1 MKKFISIISA
11 IAMIATLGT
20 ATISANAEETYV
32 KGDFNGDGIVDM
44 YDVYD
49 INDAFT
55 KIMLFADYSNCGND
69 LEAQK
74 SASKAYVMESY
85 NFAENKFASV
95 DVFED
100 GYLDSRDSLAIIYY
114 LAAKHFGYAGDIEPN
129 TVNAFLEGVNK
140 RQVNLYYKEL
150 VDSYKAEH
158 PNASGI
164 GYVEY
169 GDMNSDQYVD
179 SKDAIEILDYYSNKL
194 ASTSVYTA
202 DEANWIEEFGDYNGD
217 GAVDSKDA
225 VDILK
230 FYAEEMATEK

>member
-11 IAMIATLGT
+11 VAMIATLGT

-44 YDVYD
+44 GDAYD
-49 INDAFT
+49 INSAFVET
-55 KIMLFADYSNCGND
+55 MLFADYSNCGND

-74 SASKAYVMESY
+74 SASKAYIMENY
-85 NFAENKFASV
+85 NLTEDKFASV

-100 GYLDSRDSLAIIYY
+100 GNLDPRDSLAILHY
-114 LAAKHFGYAGDIEPN
+114 LAAKHFGYTGDIDRN
-129 TVNAFLEGVNK
+129 SVNAFLEGVNK

-169 GDMNSDQYVD
+169 GDINSDQYVD

-202 DEANWIEEFGDYNGD
+202 DEANWIEEFGDYNDD
-217 GAVDSKDA
+217 GVVDSKDA
-225 VDILK
+225 IDILK
-230 FYAEEMATEK
+230 SYAEKVATSK

>member
-11 IAMIATLGT
+11 VAMIATLGT

-44 YDVYD
+44 NDVYD
-49 INDAFT
+49 IDNAFIKT
-55 KIMLFADYSNCGND
+55 MLFADYSNCGND

-85 NFAENKFASV
+85 NFTENKFASV

-100 GYLDSRDSLAIIYY
+100 GYLDSRDSLAILHY
-114 LAAKHFGYAGDIEPN
+114 LEAKHFGYVGDIDLN
-129 TVNAFLEGVNK
+129 TVNAFLKGVNK
-140 RQVNLYYKEL
+140 RQINLYYKEL

-158 PNASGI
+158 PDVCGT

-169 GDMNSDQYVD
+169 GDINSDQCVD
-179 SKDAIEILDYYSNKL
+179 SKDAIEILNYYSNKL
-194 ASTSVYTA
+194 ASTSSYSV
-202 DEANWIEEFGDYNGD
+202 DEANWIEEFGDYNDD
-217 GAVDSKDA
+217 GVVDSKDA
-225 VDILK
+225 IDILK
-230 FYAEEMATEK
+230 SYAEKVATSK